1 MQGALCGT
9 RSRVSR
15 ITPQAAGSAKPLHH
29 RGYFAIQK
37 EPAML
42 CGQNP
47 EQSNRNHHEDERRK
61 EKWREREEKE
71 VEVEEKLEEE
81 EEKEEQ
87 CPRERLV
94 SKPLM
99 DTLWAMFKLNKC
111 PTRGD
116 RQSLAFAFN
125 MTVEQINQW
134 FHKRRRRYNKDMYKQ
149 KYKKISKRC

>member
-1 MQGALCGT
+1 
-9 RSRVSR
+9 
-15 ITPQAAGSAKPLHH
+15 
-29 RGYFAIQK
+29 
-37 EPAML
+37 ML

-61 EKWREREEKE
+61 EKWRERGEEKE

-81 EEKEEQ
+81 EEKEER
-87 CPRERLV
+87 CPQERLV

-116 RQSLAFAFN
+116 SQSLAFEFN
-125 MTVEQINQW
+125 MTVKQIKQW
-134 FHKRRRRYNKDMYKQ
+134 FRKRRKSYNKDMYKQ
-149 KYKKISKRC
+149 KYKKRSKSH